1 MTPHGLGAL
10 RRAALLCH
18 TLPTVSVVLSD
29 AERRL
34 VSVGRTPTT
43 GARHHLAPCQ
53 FRNAVAQAWAHTRTG
68 GRICFLGLP
77 ERDDPA
83 IDVGVLPGG
92 TVHPGGI
99 VDVRLAEQ
107 TCLAFATTLGCEEAR
122 AALAPLATEALEHH
136 LEHPAGGLGAVR
148 LDLHHDVELGC
159 CLVWTE
165 RPGGTADGGRTL
177 SVVRAALARCA
188 AAEVDGEL
196 GHLLATAREGGPGRT
211 GG

>member
-18 TLPTVSVVLSD
+18 TLPTVSVLLSD
-29 AERRL
+29 ADRTL
-34 VSVGRTPTT
+34 VSVGRTAAS

-53 FRNAVAQAWAHTRTG
+53 FRTAVAQAWSHMRTG

-77 ERDDPA
+77 EGDDPVV
-83 IDVGVLPGG
+83 DVGVRHGG
-92 TVHPGGI
+92 TIHPGGI
-99 VDVRLAEQ
+99 LDVHLAEQ
-107 TCLAFATTLGCEEAR
+107 TCLAFATTLGCDDAT
-122 AALAPLATEALEHH
+122 AALAPLATLDRHAD
-136 LEHPAGGLGAVR
+136 HPAARLGAVR

-165 RPGGTADGGRTL
+165 RPSGSADDGHRL
-177 SVVRAALARCA
+177 SVVRDALARCA

-196 GHLLATAREGGPGRT
+196 HQLLATAR
-211 GG
+211 